1 MKIEVTWKG
10 VAVIFMITT
19 IIFAFLLFKNIFS
32 KDNSLP
38 KTSFLEQYLKTE
50 NDLLTR
56 QQDSLKVQIHNQKKS
71 ISQKDSLLIV
81 LSTQKNKIKIVYY
94 EKFKKIDAYSIRQLS
109 NEFDSILSKNN
120 IN

>member
-10 VAVIFMITT
+10 VAIFFIITT
-19 IIFAFLLFKNIFS
+19 FIFGFLTVISFLSQN
-32 KDNSLP
+32 NTLP
-38 KTSFLEQYLKTE
+38 KTSYLEQYLKTE

-56 QQDSLKVQIHNQKKS
+56 EQDSLQVQIKNQKKL

-81 LSTQKNKIKIVYY
+81 LSNKKNKIKIVYY
-94 EKFKKIDAYSIRQLS
+94 EKYKKIDAYSIRQLS

>member
-10 VAVIFMITT
+10 VAVFFIITT
-19 IIFAFLLFKNIFS
+19 LIFLSKN
-32 KDNSLP
+32 NTLP
-38 KTSFLEQYLKTE
+38 KTSYLEQYLKTE

-56 QQDSLKVQIHNQKKS
+56 EQDSLQVQIKIQKKL
-71 ISQKDSLLIV
+71 ISEKDSLLIV
-81 LSTQKNKIKIVYY
+81 LSNKKNKIKIVYY
-94 EKFKKIDAYSIRQLS
+94 EKYKKIDAMSIRQLS